1 MMKFF
6 SSKFIFKN
14 GCEKYIF
21 KKNDGNDKK
30 KFIRLF
36 LKIAWNC
43 FSKIRKN
50 IWNINSNRN
59 IDIYYSIYEILTTK
73 VEERLRKSST
83 LKDNLKMSDLGEI
96 VPESTV
102 KKSNEMFT

>member
-1 MMKFF
+1 MMVMIRKSSFDLFF
-6 SSKFIFKN
+6 
-14 GCEKYIF
+14 
-21 KKNDGNDKK
+21 
-30 KFIRLF
+30 
-36 LKIAWNC
+36 KIAWNC
-43 FSKIRKN
+43 FSKIQKN
-50 IWNINSNRN
+50 IWNINSNWN

-73 VEERLRKSST
+73 VEEHLRKSST

>member
-1 MMKFF
+1 MWKIYILKIRKSSFDLFF
-6 SSKFIFKN
+6 
-14 GCEKYIF
+14 
-21 KKNDGNDKK
+21 
-30 KFIRLF
+30 
-36 LKIAWNC
+36 KIAWNC
-43 FSKIRKN
+43 FSKIQKN
-50 IWNINSNRN
+50 IWNINSNWN

-73 VEERLRKSST
+73 VEEHLRKSST

>member
-30 KFIRLF
+30 KFIRLIF
-36 LKIAWNC
+36 
-43 FSKIRKN
+43 
-50 IWNINSNRN
+50 
-59 IDIYYSIYEILTTK
+59 
-73 VEERLRKSST
+73 
-83 LKDNLKMSDLGEI
+83 
-96 VPESTV
+96 
-102 KKSNEMFT
+102 